1 MALDAATLALTARE
15 LKAALTEAKI
25 AKIFEPTRDELV
37 LTLRTRTDTYSLLLS
52 ARSGSARVCLT
63 EESFENPETP
73 PSFCMLM
80 RKHLTGGKLLDVR
93 MEPGDRIVYFE
104 FQCTNEMGDLV
115 RNILCAE
122 LMGRYSNLVLVQNG
136 KIIDALKRVDFE
148 DSDVPRRGGCPPAAR
163 RAGPACAGRRRSEC
177 RPCRRRPRRR
187 RRAGPPAAADRRGA
201 YSGCSKA
208 FA

>member
-1 MALDAATLALTARE
+1 MALDAATLALTAGE
-15 LKAALTEAKI
+15 LKQTLTDAKI

-37 LTLRTRTDTYSLLLS
+37 LTLRTRTETYALLLS

-115 RNILCAE
+115 QNILC
-122 LMGRYSNLVLVQNG
+122 
-136 KIIDALKRVDFE
+136 
-148 DSDVPRRGGCPPAAR
+148 
-163 RAGPACAGRRRSEC
+163 
-177 RPCRRRPRRR
+177 
-187 RRAGPPAAADRRGA
+187 
-201 YSGCSKA
+201 
-208 FA
+208 